1 VTLVSAVSPPY
12 GAPPDLSGRPSARG
26 LAVVVCGFFAVLC
39 AAVIGVVPA
48 HYAILSP
55 GPATNALGSASGQKL
70 IQVSGHETYPTTGAL
85 DFTTVR
91 IYGGPGT
98 HVNLFLA
105 LKGWLSESDAVI
117 PEELEFPKGQ
127 TSKQIDEQNAQDMT
141 TSQEDAAAAALRELG
156 ITVPEIITVVSR
168 TATAPAAKVLRDGD
182 IITSIDGVKLTSDT
196 QLHAAIEKHRPG
208 DVLRLGL
215 IRNKKPL
222 TVSAKTTKDGTRTL
236 LGISPGIT
244 FDMPFTVKIDT
255 RDVGGP
261 SAGTMFALA
270 VYDTLTPGSLTGG
283 KRIAGTGTIDPS
295 DGAVGPIG
303 GIAQKLIGA
312 RDAGAQWFLAPSSNC
327 DEVVGNV
334 PDGLRVVKI
343 STLHEAR
350 LDVEKIAAGTGKSL
364 PGCG

>member
-1 VTLVSAVSPPY
+1 
-12 GAPPDLSGRPSARG
+12 
-26 LAVVVCGFFAVLC
+26 VCGFFSVLC

-70 IQVSGHETYPTTGAL
+70 IQVTGHETYPTTGTL

-98 HVNLFLA
+98 HVNLFLT
-105 LKGWLSESDAVI
+105 LKGWLSGSDAVI

-156 ITVPEIITVVSR
+156 ITVPEIITIVSR

-222 TVSAKTTKDGTRTL
+222 TVNAKTTKDGNRTL

-244 FDMPFTVKIDT
+244 FDLPFTVKIDT
-255 RDVGGP
+255 HDVGGP

-350 LDVEKIAAGTGKSL
+350 LDVEKIAAGAGKSL
-364 PGCG
+364 PGC